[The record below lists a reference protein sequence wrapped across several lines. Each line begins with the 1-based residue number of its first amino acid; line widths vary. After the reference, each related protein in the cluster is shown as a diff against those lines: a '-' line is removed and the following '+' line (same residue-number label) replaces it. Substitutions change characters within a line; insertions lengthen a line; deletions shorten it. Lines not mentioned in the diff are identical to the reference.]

1 MPLIITALCVLTIA
15 YRFYSKFIATRVMA
29 LDDSRVTP
37 AYRFN
42 DGQNYHPT
50 NKWVLFGHHFAAIS
64 GAGPL
69 IGPVLAAQFG
79 WVPSFTWLLVG
90 VVIGGAVQDFVVLC
104 GSMRRNGRS
113 LAEIARQEL
122 GAFGGL
128 VTAIAILFIVII
140 ALAGLGSAVVNA
152 LAESPWGAFTIACS
166 IPIALLMGVYMYFLR
181 RGAKTAIVEASA
193 FGIFLLLLAVWG
205 GQYAQTQPWGKYFL
219 LSKTGIVYAMGAY
232 GFVASVLPVWL
243 LLCPRDYLSS
253 FMKIGTIGMLV
264 AGVIAVNPKINLPPI
279 TEYATNG
286 LGPVVGGTVFPMVFI
301 VVMCGAISGFH
312 ALVSSGTT
320 PKMISR
326 ETHARPIGFGA
337 MLIESL
343 VGIVALIAV
352 ASLEPNDYYLMNT
365 PPAKA
370 AQYDFS
376 PVWLRHMEAEV
387 GEKLEG
393 RTGGAP
399 TLAVGMANIF
409 SKTPLLSGEKA
420 MALWYHFAIMFEAL
434 FILTTIDTGT
444 RIARFL
450 LQEFLAKMRFMGG
463 LARKFDDPSWWPG
476 VIFSSAIVV
485 VAWCSMLLNGSI
497 ATIWPMFGIANQM
510 LAAIALAVISTLLFN
525 AGRGRYAWVTLTP
538 MVWVLFTTT
547 YGGLYQVYHNFW
559 PMATSAKSTGA
570 QSFTGYLNCALI
582 VIMIGCAIVI
592 VTECAKRWIRAI
604 KTPPPE
610 TVPGVLPESQPAAG
624 GEPDLPSYTTA

>member
-1 MPLIITALCVLTIA
+1 MSLTNLHALPLIITALCVLTIA
-15 YRFYSKFIATRVMA
+15 YRFYSRFIANRVMG

-37 AYRFN
+37 AYEFN

-69 IGPVLAAQFG
+69 IGPVIAAQFG
-79 WVPSFTWLLVG
+79 WAPTFLWLLVG

-122 GAFGGL
+122 GPFGGL
-128 VTAIAILFIVII
+128 VTAVAILFIVII

-166 IPIALLMGVYMYFLR
+166 IPIALLMGVYMYLFR

-193 FGIFLLLLAVWG
+193 MGVFLLLLAVWA
-205 GQYAQTQPWGKYFL
+205 GQFAQTQPWGKYFL
-219 LSKTGIVYAMGAY
+219 LTKNQIVYAMGAY
-232 GFVASVLPVWL
+232 GFIASVLPVWL

-253 FMKIGTIGMLV
+253 FMKIGTIALLV
-264 AGVIAVNPKINLPPI
+264 AGVIIVNPRINLQPV
-279 TEYATNG
+279 TEFATTG
-286 LGPVVGGTVFPMVFI
+286 LGPVVSGKWFPMVFI

-326 ETHARPIGFGA
+326 ESHARPIGYGA

-352 ASLEPNDYYLMNT
+352 AALEPNDYYLMNT
-365 PPAKA
+365 APAKA
-370 AQYDFS
+370 EQYNFA
-376 PVWLRHMEAEV
+376 PVQLRQMEAEV
-387 GEKLEG
+387 GERLEG

-409 SKTPLLSGEKA
+409 SQTPLLSGNKA

-450 LQEFLAKMRFMGG
+450 LQEFLAKIGFLGSVARRF
-463 LARKFDDPSWWPG
+463 DNPSWWPG
-476 VIFSSAIVV
+476 VIFSSLLVV

-510 LAAIALAVISTLLFN
+510 LAAIALAVITTLLFN
-525 AGRGRYAWVTLTP
+525 AGRGRYAWVTLLP
-538 MVWVLFTTT
+538 MTWVLFTTT
-547 YGGLYQVYHNFW
+547 YGGTYQILRNFW
-559 PMATSAKSTGA
+559 PMATNEESTTA
-570 QSFTGYLNCALI
+570 QSFTGYMNCGLI
-582 VIMIGCAIVI
+582 VIMISCAFIIVM
-592 VTECAKRWIRAI
+592 ECARKWLRAM
-604 KTPPPE
+604 KEHPADTL
-610 TVPGVLPESQPAAG
+610 PGVLPAPGPIS
-624 GEPDLPSYTTA
+624 